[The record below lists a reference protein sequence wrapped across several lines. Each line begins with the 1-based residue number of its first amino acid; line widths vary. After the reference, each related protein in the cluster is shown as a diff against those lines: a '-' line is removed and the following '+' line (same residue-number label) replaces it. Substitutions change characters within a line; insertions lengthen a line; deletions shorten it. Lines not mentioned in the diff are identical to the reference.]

1 MIRFRLM
8 FTVLLMFAALFSVQ
22 ATAASSVQTIQVQ
35 SRVLVGTE
43 IVSQF
48 SISQFSISQFSNFQA
63 NIANPSVSA
72 HLSVSK
78 PVVAVDQQPQGAGFE
93 SLQPRLTVSNSS
105 LFLYSSQIEPNY
117 AAIFEFFVPSLA
129 RQFYLQPLEPPI
141 RSPWFIAY
149 DGKKSRLSG
158 WKDANLQYRA
168 VLTYHS

>member
-1 MIRFRLM
+1 MIRFRLVL
-8 FTVLLMFAALFSVQ
+8 TVLLMFAALFSVQ
-22 ATAASSVQTIQVQ
+22 ATAASSMAVIQTQP
-35 SRVLVGTE
+35 SVLVGAE
-43 IVSQF
+43 VFSQF
-48 SISQFSISQFSNFQA
+48 SDFQPKAA
-63 NIANPSVSA
+63 NTAVSS

-78 PVVAVDQQPQGAGFE
+78 QVAMLAADQQPQGSGFE

-105 LFLYSSQIEPNY
+105 LFLYPSQVEPNY

-129 RQFYLQPLEPPI
+129 RQLYLQPLEPPT
-141 RSPWFIAY
+141 RLPWFVSY

>member
-8 FTVLLMFAALFSVQ
+8 LTVLLMFAALFSVQ
-22 ATAASSVQTIQVQ
+22 ATAASSKQTIQSQ
-35 SRVLVGTE
+35 SSVLVGTA
-43 IVSQF
+43 VFSQF
-48 SISQFSISQFSNFQA
+48 SDLQSEVIHT
-63 NIANPSVSA
+63 PVST

-78 PVVAVDQQPQGAGFE
+78 QVAMLAADQQPQGAGFE

-105 LFLYSSQIEPNY
+105 LFLYHSQVEPNY

-129 RQFYLQPLEPPI
+129 RQLFLQPLEPPT
-141 RSPWFIAY
+141 RLPWFVSY

-168 VLTYHS
+168 VVTYHS

>member
-43 IVSQF
+43 IV
-48 SISQFSISQFSNFQA
+48 SQFSISQFSNFQA

>member
-43 IVSQF
+43 IV
-48 SISQFSISQFSNFQA
+48 SQFSNFQA

-129 RQFYLQPLEPPI
+129 RQFYLQPLDPPI